1 MIREKGLL
9 FLKFFDCQTR
19 TGFRKQ
25 DQGEIPKFVICF
37 MVKDDVLVPYYKI
50 EGESETWIELPH
62 NNGTYYDPVEDYD
75 EYQRNIEF
83 IDRGVKEELGEFY
96 GGFGSCHLAWKI
108 KKTINGVLWNRM
120 AFSIGVKSADRF

>member
-108 KKTINGVLWNRM
+108 KK
-120 AFSIGVKSADRF
+120 DY

>member
-62 NNGTYYDPVEDYD
+62 NNGNLDG
-75 EYQRNIEF
+75 Q
-83 IDRGVKEELGEFY
+83 
-96 GGFGSCHLAWKI
+96 
-108 KKTINGVLWNRM
+108 KKRCTHVQIWIR
-120 AFSIGVKSADRF
+120 

>member
-19 TGFRKQ
+19 TVFRKQ

-37 MVKDDVLVPYYKI
+37 MVKDDVPVPYYKI

-62 NNGTYYDPVEDYD
+62 NNSTYYDPVEDYNK
-75 EYQRNIEF
+75 YQRNIEF
-83 IDRGVKEELGEFY
+83 IDRE
-96 GGFGSCHLAWKI
+96 
-108 KKTINGVLWNRM
+108 
-120 AFSIGVKSADRF
+120 